1 MGSSQIPEPRTLDE
15 LLRHRAATM
24 ADTPIAAYPTSA
36 APDSYERHT
45 ARQLDEYATRA
56 AHRYRE
62 AFGHRERNSPPRV
75 VALLA
80 ASDLDYLV
88 ALFALG
94 RLGLTPLLLS
104 TRLSPEA
111 IASLLEKTG
120 CNEIVH
126 SPPHRDKIDAINAL
140 RPASPIKAAP
150 LCSDYQTGPV
160 VDIRVD
166 LDPEFETTTACNILH
181 SSGSTGFPKPIRN
194 IHKNYIYNASFNLGM
209 KGFITLPLFHN
220 HGLSSFLR
228 ALYSGKVI
236 YFYNPN
242 LPLSARQLTAA
253 FKHLASELEVFYGVP
268 YALKVL
274 ATDEGLQLLK
284 NFKVVMFGGSA
295 CPDDLGDML
304 VDAGVNLVAHYGAT
318 EVGQLMTS
326 NRPPG
331 DKEWNWLRPPE
342 ALLPYLRWTKQ
353 GDAYECVIADGWKS
367 KVVSN
372 QPDGSYATR
381 DLFVRHPTKTDR
393 FKYVGR
399 LDDWIALVNGEKIN
413 PVQFEQTVQTDPHV
427 AEAVVFGAGQVA
439 AGLII
444 VAAKGY
450 DNVSEDEFIKIVQPT
465 IDAANAR
472 AEAYAKIDREHIR
485 VMRAEAIND
494 CPKTDKGTV
503 IRSAFYKKFEALIK
517 SIYEDAE
524 RTTGGNLQLDR
535 DGTAAWL
542 KELVV
547 QILELDEA
555 KAARLS
561 EDTDFFTVGLDSLGA
576 YRMFSRIVKTLDLG
590 PRASEVAGNVCFE
603 HPNVAALA
611 SFLFALRSGGS
622 YAKRTETDE
631 MQALID
637 RYGAFGPQKVTDAG
651 APRVVLLTG
660 ATGSLGAHILATL
673 LQVPGIEKIYCLN
686 RGADPHARTVESLRL
701 RGLDL
706 PLERVESLGGDLTEP
721 GFGLDVH
728 TGGRLAGV
736 NLVIHNAWSVNFNM
750 GVASFESQMRGARNM
765 IDFSFQ
771 SNARFFFVSSVS
783 SAVRA
788 GDVIT
793 ESHVGRLTDAQE
805 TGYARSKL
813 VAERLCRFAHE
824 AGLDAR
830 VLRIGQIVGDTRL
843 GQWSDTEGVPLMIR
857 SAVTMGA
864 LPALRD
870 TLTWLPVDV
879 VAKVIVELCQC
890 AAHQDVYNIV
900 NPRSFEW
907 TRDLL
912 PMLRAA
918 GLAFEQVTAEEWLA
932 RLAASN
938 PDPAVNPTIKLLDFY
953 QSKYGGKAGQKTG
966 PAVFYETK
974 LTEAASPALRTV
986 GAPDAALIGKMVRYW
1001 TTERWK

>member
-1 MGSSQIPEPRTLDE
+1 MGSTPSREPRTLDE
-15 LLRHRAATM
+15 LLRQRAATM

-36 APDSYERHT
+36 APDSYQRHT
-45 ARQLDEYATRA
+45 VRQLDEYATRA
-56 AHRYRE
+56 AHRYQE
-62 AFGHRERNSPPRV
+62 VLSPRERNSPPHV

-111 IASLLEKTG
+111 IVSLLEQTG
-120 CNEIVH
+120 CDEIVH
-126 SPPHRDKIDAINAL
+126 SAQHREKVDAINAL
-140 RPASPIKAAP
+140 RPGRPVRAAP
-150 LCSDYQTGPV
+150 LCTDYQTGPL
-160 VDIRVD
+160 DELRID
-166 LDPEFETTTACNILH
+166 LDPDFETNTACNILH
-181 SSGSTGFPKPIRN
+181 SSGSTGLPKPIRN
-194 IHKNYIYNASFNLGM
+194 VHKNYIYNASFNLGL

-228 ALYSGKVI
+228 ALYSGKLLH
-236 YFYNPN
+236 FYDPN
-242 LPLSARQLTAA
+242 LPLSARQLTAV
-253 FKHLASELEVFYGVP
+253 FKHLGSELEIFYGVP

-304 VDAGVNLVAHYGAT
+304 VDAGVNLIAHYGAT

-342 ALLPYLRWTKQ
+342 ALLPYLRWSRH

-399 LDDWIALVNGEKIN
+399 LDDWLALVNGEKIN
-413 PVQFEQTVQTDPHV
+413 PVQFEHTVQTDPRV

-444 VAAKGY
+444 VPAKGH
-450 DNVSEDEFIKIVQPT
+450 DDVTEDAFIALVQPT
-465 IDAANAR
+465 IDAANAQ

-485 VMRAEAIND
+485 VLRAEAIDD

-503 IRSAFYKKFEALIK
+503 IRAAFYKKFEALIK
-517 SIYEDAE
+517 SVYEDAE
-524 RTTGGNLQLDR
+524 RATGGHLQLDH
-535 DGTAAWL
+535 DGTVAWL

-547 QILELDEA
+547 EILELDAA

-561 EDTDFFTVGLDSLGA
+561 EDTDFFAMGLDSLGA
-576 YRMFSRIVKTLDLG
+576 YRVFSRIVKTLDLG
-590 PRASEVAGNVCFE
+590 PRAAEVAGNVCFE
-603 HPNVAALA
+603 YPNVAALA
-611 SFLFALRSGGS
+611 SFLSALRSGGT
-622 YAKRTETDE
+622 YAKRTELDE

-637 RYGAFGPQKVTDAG
+637 RYGGFTPQKVMDAG

-660 ATGSLGAHILATL
+660 ATGSLGAHLLATML
-673 LQVPGIEKIYCLN
+673 EIPSIEKIYCLN
-686 RGADPHARTVESLRL
+686 RGGDPKGPQARTLESLKL
-701 RGLDL
+701 RGRDVPLD
-706 PLERVESLGGDLTEP
+706 RVESLTADLGKP
-721 GFGLDVH
+721 GFGLDP
-728 TGGRLAGV
+728 RRIAGV

-750 GVASFESQMRGARNM
+750 GVASFETQIRGARNM
-765 IDFSFQ
+765 IDFAFQ
-771 SNARFFFVSSVS
+771 SNARYFFVSSVS
-783 SAVRA
+783 SAVRS

-793 ESHVGRLTDAQE
+793 ESHVEHLTDAQE
-805 TGYARSKL
+805 MGYSRSKL
-813 VAERLCRFAHE
+813 VSERLCRLARE

-843 GQWSDTEGVPLMIR
+843 GQWNDTEAIPLMIR
-857 SAVTMGA
+857 SAVTLGA
-864 LPALRD
+864 LPALPD
-870 TLTWLPVDV
+870 TLTWLPIDV
-879 VAKVIVELCQC
+879 VADIIVELCHS
-890 AAHQDVYNIV
+890 AEPHDVYNLV
-900 NPRSFEW
+900 NPKSFNW

-918 GLAFEQVTAEEWLA
+918 GLAFEQVTAAEWLA

-953 QSKYGGKAGQKTG
+953 KSKYAVLKPG
-966 PAVFYETK
+966 PAVLYETK
-974 LTEAASPALRTV
+974 VTEAASPSLRSV
-986 GAPDAALIGKMVRYW
+986 GAPDAALIGKMVKYW
-1001 TTERWK
+1001 TTECWR

>member
-1 MGSSQIPEPRTLDE
+1 MGGTETQEPRTLDE

-24 ADTPIAAYPTSA
+24 PDTPIAAYPTSA
-36 APDSYERHT
+36 APDSYRRHT

-62 AFGHRERNSPPRV
+62 VFGQRERNAPPHV

-111 IASLLEKTG
+111 IVSLLEKTG
-120 CNEIVH
+120 CSEIVH
-126 SPPHRDKIDAINAL
+126 SAAHREKVEAVAAL
-140 RPASPIKAAP
+140 RPVKAAP
-150 LCSDYQTGPV
+150 LCTDYEAGPL
-160 VDIRVD
+160 VDLRVD
-166 LDPEFETTTACNILH
+166 LDPEFEATTACNILH

-194 IHKNYIYNASFNLGM
+194 IHKNYIYNASFNLGLR
-209 KGFITLPLFHN
+209 GFITLPLFHN

-228 ALYSGKVI
+228 ALYAGKVL
-236 YFYNPN
+236 YFYDPN
-242 LPLSARQLTAA
+242 APLSARQLTAV
-253 FKHLASELEVFYGVP
+253 FKHLGPELEIFYGVP

-274 ATDEGLQLLK
+274 ATDEGLRLLES
-284 NFKVVMFGGSA
+284 FKVVMFGGSA
-295 CPDDLGDML
+295 CPDELGEML
-304 VDAGVNLVAHYGAT
+304 VSAGVNLIAHYGAT

-342 ALLPYLRWTKQ
+342 ALLPYLRWTKH

-381 DLFVRHPTKTDR
+381 DLFVRHPEKPDR

-399 LDDWIALVNGEKIN
+399 LDDWLALVNGEKIN
-413 PVQFEQTVQTDPHV
+413 PVQFEHTVLTDSRV

-439 AGLII
+439 AGLVI
-444 VAAKGY
+444 VPAKGW
-450 DNVSEDEFIKIVQPT
+450 DHVSEDEFIKLVQPT
-465 IDAANAR
+465 IDAANAQ

-485 VMRAEAIND
+485 VLRAEAIND

-503 IRSAFYKKFEALIK
+503 IRAAFYKKFEALIK
-517 SIYEDAE
+517 SVYADAE
-524 RTTGGNLQLDR
+524 RPTGGHLELER
-535 DGTAAWL
+535 DDTAAWL
-542 KELVV
+542 KRLVGE
-547 QILELDEA
+547 ILELDEA
-555 KAARLS
+555 KTAALS
-561 EDTDFFTVGLDSLGA
+561 DDKDFFAMGLDSLGA
-576 YRMFSRIVKTLDLG
+576 YRMFSRIVKTLELG

-611 SFLFALRSGGS
+611 SFLSALRSGAS
-622 YAKRTETDE
+622 YAKRTELDE

-637 RYGAFGPQKVTDAG
+637 RYGAFQPQKVTDAG

-673 LQVPGIEKIYCLN
+673 LETPGIEKVYCLN
-686 RGADPHARTVESLRL
+686 RGADPQARTRESLQL
-701 RGLDL
+701 RGLPAVLD
-706 PLERVESLGGDLTEP
+706 RVESLSGDLTKP
-721 GFGLDVH
+721 GFGLPA
-728 TGGRLAGV
+728 GQLAGV

-750 GVASFESQMRGARNM
+750 GVASFEHQIQGARNM

-771 SNARFFFVSSVS
+771 SNARYFFVSSVS
-783 SAVRA
+783 SAVRS
-788 GDVIT
+788 GDVVT
-793 ESHVGRLTDAQE
+793 ESHVTRLTDAQE
-805 TGYARSKL
+805 MGYSRSKL
-813 VAERLCRFAHE
+813 VAERLCKLAHD

-843 GQWSDTEGVPLMIR
+843 GQWNDTEAIPLMIR
-857 SAVTMGA
+857 SAVTLGA
-864 LPALRD
+864 LPTLRD
-870 TLTWLPVDV
+870 TLTWLPIDV
-879 VAKVIVELCQC
+879 VASVIVELTRS
-890 AAHQDVYNIV
+890 AAHQDVYNLV
-900 NPRSFEW
+900 NPKAFNW

-918 GLAFEQVTAEEWLA
+918 GLAFEPIAAEEWLA

-953 QSKYGGKAGQKTG
+953 RSKYAVPRTG

-974 LTEAASPALRTV
+974 LTEAASPSLHAV
-986 GAPDAALIGKMVRYW
+986 GAPDAALIAKMVKYW

>member
-1 MGSSQIPEPRTLDE
+1 MGSSQTPEPRTLDE
-15 LLRHRAATM
+15 LLRQRAATM

-36 APDSYERHT
+36 APDSYRLHT

-56 AHRYRE
+56 AHRYQE
-62 AFGHRERNSPPRV
+62 VFGHRERNSPPHV

-111 IASLLEKTG
+111 IVSLLEKTG
-120 CNEIVH
+120 CTEIVH
-126 SPPHRDKIDAINAL
+126 STAHREKVEAIDAL
-140 RPASPIKAAP
+140 RPVKAAP
-150 LCSDYQTGPV
+150 LVSDYQTGPV
-160 VDIRVD
+160 VDLRVD
-166 LDPEFETTTACNILH
+166 LDPEFETSTACNILH

-209 KGFITLPLFHN
+209 RGFITLPLFHN

-228 ALYSGKVI
+228 ALYAGKVL
-236 YFYNPN
+236 YFYDPN

-253 FKHLASELEVFYGVP
+253 FQHLGSELEVFYGVP

-274 ATDEGLQLLK
+274 ATDEGLRLLK

-295 CPDDLGDML
+295 CPDELGDLL
-304 VDAGVNLVAHYGAT
+304 VNNGVNLIAHYGAT

-326 NRPPG
+326 NRPAG

-342 ALLPYLRWTKQ
+342 ALLPYLRWTQ
-353 GDAYECVIADGWKS
+353 HGDAYECVIADGWKS

-399 LDDWIALVNGEKIN
+399 LDDWLALVNGEKIN
-413 PVQFEQTVQTDPHV
+413 PVQFEHTVRTDPHV

-439 AGLII
+439 AGLVI
-444 VAAKGY
+444 VPAKGW
-450 DNVSEDEFIKIVQPT
+450 DGVSEDAFLELVQPT
-465 IDAANAR
+465 VDAANAQ

-485 VMRAEAIND
+485 VLRAEAIDD

-503 IRSAFYKKFEALIK
+503 IRAAFYKKFEALIK
-517 SIYEDAE
+517 SVYEDAE
-524 RTTGGNLQLDR
+524 RATGGHLELDR
-535 DGTAAWL
+535 AGTAAWL
-542 KELVV
+542 KQALVD
-547 QILELDEA
+547 ILELDGA
-555 KAARLS
+555 KAARLA

-576 YRMFSRIVKTLDLG
+576 YRMFSRIVKNLDLG

-611 SFLFALRSGGS
+611 GFLSALRAGGS
-622 YAKRTETDE
+622 VAKPSAETELDA

-637 RYGAFGPQKVTDAG
+637 RYAAFTPQKATDAG

-673 LQVPGIEKIYCLN
+673 LAVPGIEKIICLN
-686 RGADPHARTVESLRL
+686 RGAEPHARTLESLKL
-701 RGLDL
+701 RGLPSAL
-706 PLERVESLGGDLTEP
+706 PLERVESLTADLTKP
-721 GFGLDVH
+721 GFGVDPR
-728 TGGRLAGV
+728 RLAGV
-736 NLVIHNAWSVNFNM
+736 NLVLHNAWSVNFNM
-750 GVASFESQMRGARNM
+750 GVASFETQIQGARNM
-765 IDFSFQ
+765 IDFAFQ
-771 SNARFFFVSSVS
+771 QNARFFFVSSVS
-783 SAVRA
+783 SAVRS
-788 GDVIT
+788 GDVVT
-793 ESHVGRLTDAQE
+793 ESHVERLTDAQE
-805 TGYARSKL
+805 MGYSRSKL
-813 VAERLCRFAHE
+813 VAERLCRRAHE

-843 GQWSDTEGVPLMIR
+843 GQWNDTEAIPLMIR

-864 LPALRD
+864 LPALGD
-870 TLTWLPVDV
+870 TLTWLPIDV
-879 VAKVIVELCQC
+879 VATIIVELCRS
-890 AAHQDVYNIV
+890 AKHQDVYNLV
-900 NPRSFEW
+900 NPRSFNW

-918 GLAFEQVTAEEWLA
+918 GLAFEEVTAAEWLA

-953 QSKYGGKAGQKTG
+953 KSKYAVPRTG

-974 LTEAASPALRTV
+974 LTEAASPALEAIGV
-986 GAPDAALIGKMVRYW
+986 PDAALIGKMVTYW
-1001 TTERWK
+1001 KTECWK